1 MVSDSYL
8 AETQLLHIFLNCRI
22 GVPVVCKNELL
33 FLRWQRVSV
42 VLFKD
47 YLVVKHDQTVKM

>member
-1 MVSDSYL
+1 MTKDVIKFL
-8 AETQLLHIFLNCRI
+8 TQLLHIFLNCRI
-22 GVPVVCKNELL
+22 VVPVVCKNELL